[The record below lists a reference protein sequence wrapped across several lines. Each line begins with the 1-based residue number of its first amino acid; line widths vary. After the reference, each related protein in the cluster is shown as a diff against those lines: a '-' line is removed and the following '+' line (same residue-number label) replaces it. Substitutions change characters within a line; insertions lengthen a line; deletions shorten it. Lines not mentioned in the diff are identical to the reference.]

1 MVAVPCHRDKRL
13 HDMNG
18 ETIKNFGRLAEG
30 ELARDWSK
38 QDGPV
43 IKYLGLDSDSMGAQL
58 SPVIKYLGLYSDSI
72 PRCALSLDPILLSRV
87 LHLRCFAFNL
97 IEKWV
102 ISNVGFKYDRS

>member
-1 MVAVPCHRDKRL
+1 MFSEYAERLVVAVPCHRDKRL

-43 IKYLGLDSDSMGAQL
+43 IKYLGL
-58 SPVIKYLGLYSDSI
+58 YSDSI

-102 ISNVGFKYDRS
+102 ISNLGFKYDSS